1 MANYTAVGT
10 TYCLD
15 VSNNPTDFS
24 SMGYKEMAAS
34 QNPRGDIHTVVHFG
48 YTYMAGG
55 LTDSSFWCE
64 DLKITERYHME

>member
-55 LTDSSFWCE
+55 
-64 DLKITERYHME
+64 